1 MIRYNTIQLSPTYSR
16 GGVGETVRACA
27 LIVERARQASIRE
40 QAETAR
46 LLAEN
51 REKERKNPPKLSS
64 KVEAKP
70 RVYGPTPKCDQ
81 RRVALLKRL
90 TAEWQRQVDICQTSG
105 ASRMTTVGDINWLV
119 EHGLVETRK
128 TKAEGRYWIE
138 VRAK

>member
-1 MIRYNTIQLSPTYSR
+1 
-16 GGVGETVRACA
+16 
-27 LIVERARQASIRE
+27 VERARQASIRE

-51 REKERKNPPKLSS
+51 REKERKNPPKFSANAES
-64 KVEAKP
+64 KP
-70 RVYGPTPKCDQ
+70 RVYGQTQKCEP
-81 RRVALLKRL
+81 RRIALLKRL

-128 TKAEGRYWIE
+128 VKAHARYWVE
-138 VRAK
+138 VRAKQ